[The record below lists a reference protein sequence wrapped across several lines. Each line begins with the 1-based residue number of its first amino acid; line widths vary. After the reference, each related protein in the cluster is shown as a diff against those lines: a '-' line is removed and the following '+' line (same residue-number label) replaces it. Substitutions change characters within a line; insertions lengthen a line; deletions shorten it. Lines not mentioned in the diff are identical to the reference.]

1 MPRPNRTLL
10 QTETDSTS
18 WGWLKRHMAQFMVVV
33 NGAVLTITAF
43 LAMSVFVKEA
53 LHDEYFAQNEVVR
66 KDLTVLFE
74 GMEES
79 LSKLTAPGITS
90 RDHMSRFDASLY
102 DQIYVFD
109 VKNETV
115 VTKIKEASPAR
126 FPPHELLKSLQL
138 KPQKSIIYT
147 EGDMSL
153 IKQQEG
159 IQIGARSFVLI
170 VQTENIPNTYVIAYV
185 SPQKF
190 SERLMLDKIIALQ
203 KVEISFHH
211 DRSSFYGMRNNT
223 IERLSDDSVN
233 LHGIEM
239 QINLSMTD
247 LDLKLSYRKPKQIML
262 IEMVPWVLLGFG
274 LTLTVIGWMYVWNNQ
289 QKTNMLSSVNE
300 TLEIKNRELGQE
312 IVERE
317 KLNQILRKS
326 ERENKAIINAVSD
339 VIFEM
344 AISGD
349 ILFLNEAW
357 TRVTGFPIDEMIGQ
371 NLFSLIHLHDQEEQ
385 RKNVSQLVKGQRQ
398 AYRTITRLRTIEGNF
413 RSVEMAV
420 SMLRLDESRNL
431 RIVGSFTD
439 IDGRERA
446 EKALVEAERKYRS
459 IWENAAGGIYQV
471 ALDGQFLSANPAMAT
486 IFGYDL
492 VEHLMKEVINAHQQL
507 FVQPQ
512 DRVRQLKAMKAG
524 DSSLMLENQ
533 VYQRNGNKIWVQEI
547 IRPVFDDHNNELLYY
562 EGSIEDITARKE
574 AEIQLREAKMESDV
588 ANRAKSEFLA
598 NMSHELRTPLNSI
611 IGFSEIIKNEVFGP
625 INPRPYWDYARDI
638 HDSGKHLLSIINQI
652 LDISR
657 IDAGERELRD
667 SIVDIPK
674 VVGSCLEIISPKAKT
689 AGLNIVEVGL
699 DKAYSL
705 IGEEVAIKQ
714 MLINILSNAVK
725 FTPAG
730 GRITVSVE
738 PDDMAGLR
746 LSVSDTGVGLDDS
759 EIEKAMS
766 PFGVLDGRANKST
779 SGIGLGLSLVQALMK
794 LHGGRLEIFSQK
806 GIGTTVT
813 MIFPAER
820 IQK

>member
-1 MPRPNRTLL
+1 
-10 QTETDSTS
+10 
-18 WGWLKRHMAQFMVVV
+18 
-33 NGAVLTITAF
+33 
-43 LAMSVFVKEA
+43 
-53 LHDEYFAQNEVVR
+53 
-66 KDLTVLFE
+66 
-74 GMEES
+74 
-79 LSKLTAPGITS
+79 
-90 RDHMSRFDASLY
+90 
-102 DQIYVFD
+102 
-109 VKNETV
+109 
-115 VTKIKEASPAR
+115 
-126 FPPHELLKSLQL
+126 
-138 KPQKSIIYT
+138 
-147 EGDMSL
+147 
-153 IKQQEG
+153 
-159 IQIGARSFVLI
+159 
-170 VQTENIPNTYVIAYV
+170 
-185 SPQKF
+185 
-190 SERLMLDKIIALQ
+190 
-203 KVEISFHH
+203 
-211 DRSSFYGMRNNT
+211 
-223 IERLSDDSVN
+223 
-233 LHGIEM
+233 
-239 QINLSMTD
+239 
-247 LDLKLSYRKPKQIML
+247 
-262 IEMVPWVLLGFG
+262 
-274 LTLTVIGWMYVWNNQ
+274 
-289 QKTNMLSSVNE
+289 
-300 TLEIKNRELGQE
+300 
-312 IVERE
+312 
-317 KLNQILRKS
+317 
-326 ERENKAIINAVSD
+326 
-339 VIFEM
+339 
-344 AISGD
+344 
-349 ILFLNEAW
+349 
-357 TRVTGFPIDEMIGQ
+357 MIGQ